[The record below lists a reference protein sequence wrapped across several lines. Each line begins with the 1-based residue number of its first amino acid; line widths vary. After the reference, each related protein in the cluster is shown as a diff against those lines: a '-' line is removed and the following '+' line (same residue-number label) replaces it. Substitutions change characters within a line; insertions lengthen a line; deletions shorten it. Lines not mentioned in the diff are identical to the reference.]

1 VTQSYRMKQP
11 EIETTRLLIREVLP
25 EDVSGMF
32 ALDSDPKVHEYLGK
46 APIETIEQA
55 SHAIAFIRGQYEVQG
70 IGRWAVIEKSSGNF
84 IGWTGF
90 KVNPGYINGVHE
102 VFDLGYR
109 FVADAWGKGYATE
122 TSIACLN
129 YAFEHLPFDPIYG
142 MADVHNEA
150 SNHILKKMG
159 MKYVNQFDFD
169 GDPHYFYQITKAAW
183 QQGPY
188 STIFKD
194 G

>member
-1 VTQSYRMKQP
+1 MTQIQLMKQTK
-11 EIETTRLLIREVLP
+11 IETARLLIRELLP
-25 EDVSGMF
+25 EDANGMF
-32 ALDSDPKVHEYLGK
+32 AMDSDPKVHEYLGK
-46 APIETIEQA
+46 EPIKAIEQA
-55 SHAIAFIRGQYEVQG
+55 SNAIQFIRGQYKANG

-90 KVNPGYINGVHE
+90 KVNPDYINGVHK

-109 FVADAWGKGYATE
+109 FVVDAWGKGYATE

-129 YAFEHLPFDPIYG
+129 YAFEYLSFDPIYG
-142 MADVHNEA
+142 MADIQNEA

-169 GDPHYFYQITKAAW
+169 GDPHYFYQITKATW
-183 QQGPY
+183 QLGPF

-194 G
+194 